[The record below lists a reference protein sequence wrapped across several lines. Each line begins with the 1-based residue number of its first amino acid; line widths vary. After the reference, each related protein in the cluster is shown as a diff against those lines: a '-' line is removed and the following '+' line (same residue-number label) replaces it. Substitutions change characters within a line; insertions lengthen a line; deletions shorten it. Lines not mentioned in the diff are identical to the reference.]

1 MDVVLLDTGTTTTC
15 VSICRTGNG
24 ELFVVVLLC
33 FIFYPQF
40 VVLRSFVLSNNI
52 YVHSNTFSVVVV
64 EEFDWSIRSIVTV
77 AVSPI

>member
-24 ELFVVVLLC
+24 ELFVVVL
-33 FIFYPQF
+33 FTFYPLF

>member
-1 MDVVLLDTGTTTTC
+1 MLSYLIPVRLLHVLVSVVPVMVNC
-15 VSICRTGNG
+15 M
-24 ELFVVVLLC
+24 LLC
-33 FIFYPQF
+33 FCFTFYPLF